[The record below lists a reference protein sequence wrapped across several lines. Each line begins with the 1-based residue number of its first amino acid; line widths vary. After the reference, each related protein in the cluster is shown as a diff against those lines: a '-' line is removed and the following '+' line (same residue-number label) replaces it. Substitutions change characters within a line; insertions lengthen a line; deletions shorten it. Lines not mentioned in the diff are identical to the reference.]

1 MFFFQ
6 DICPEKMCSVTICR
20 KDKKK
25 KRKKKITKKNNPQP
39 RKKKMASLHSAT
51 ASALL
56 DAVQAFEKDSPFY
69 GTPGLAAV
77 KTHLGKIVRACAKKV
92 IVMTGRPGCGKST
105 TAKQLI
111 GLDPESDEFKS
122 FPVASGNGTGIPQK
136 SSKVPIRYSW
146 SPVYYIKTA
155 TLDGTETFESCLD
168 KEAFYEAA
176 KLVLANPD
184 KLLEVIFRGP
194 WAFPENTELVDCP
207 SSYCGVRN
215 DDEPLSA
222 QRLKRAMSK
231 VDVVVLLD
239 ARVPGPAMIE
249 DLLSD
254 PECRTAVPVFGL
266 FETDSVP
273 ADETLAQARD
283 NVSVACSLPLLVRE
297 GFAERAVVWS
307 RSHEFAEFWPRIQAA
322 HDANLKGRIDFAAD
336 LCKSLAEHRE
346 DDLALE
352 WIATRVQDHVD
363 CSLPTLAASIYGD
376 TPTLQAVKAQLRKK
390 GSIFV
395 DVSTFQQEI
404 ADLIF
409 DELPNKLN
417 YGPAFS
423 GPALRLELGDEMC
436 AELDRMAAGNY
447 EPILNP
453 LAARIFRNRVE
464 LHFAQIAFNVQTEI
478 FEVLGDF
485 CSKDRSSLAKR
496 WKVPEADAVAKL
508 VAVCDRVLGQEEEET
523 GQPPAKKARV

>member
-1 MFFFQ
+1 
-6 DICPEKMCSVTICR
+6 
-20 KDKKK
+20 
-25 KRKKKITKKNNPQP
+25 
-39 RKKKMASLHSAT
+39 MASLHSAT

-56 DAVQAFEKDSPFY
+56 DTVQAFERDSPFHN
-69 GTPGLAAV
+69 TPGLVAV
-77 KTHLGKIVRACAKKV
+77 KTHLRKLVRSCSKKV
-92 IVMTGRPGCGKST
+92 VVITGRPGCGKTS
-105 TAKQLI
+105 TAKQLL
-111 GLDPESDEFKS
+111 GLDPESEAFKS
-122 FPVASGNGTGIPQK
+122 FPVKSGSGVGLAH
-136 SSKVPIRYSW
+136 SSSLVPVRYSY
-146 SPVYYIKTA
+146 SAAYSTGFVRQDESSYVCA
-155 TLDGTETFESCLD
+155 HATFE
-168 KEAFYEAA
+168 AFEVAA
-176 KLVLANPD
+176 KNVLEHSD
-184 KLLEVIFRGP
+184 EHLEVILRGP
-194 WAFPENTELVDCP
+194 WALPFDTELVDCP

-215 DDEPLSA
+215 DESLPA

-249 DLLSD
+249 ELLSD

-266 FETDSVP
+266 FETASVP
-273 ADETLAQARD
+273 TDETLAQAKD

-307 RSHEFAEFWPRIQAA
+307 RTHEFAEFWPRIQAA
-322 HDANLKGRIDFAAD
+322 HDANLKGRIAFAVD

-346 DDLALE
+346 EDLKLG
-352 WIATRVQDHVD
+352 WIATRVQDRVD
-363 CSLPTLAASIYGD
+363 CSLPALAASIYGD
-376 TPTLQAVKAQLRKK
+376 TPTLQAVKAQLRKE

-523 GQPPAKKARV
+523 GQPPAKKARF

>member
-1 MFFFQ
+1 LQ
-6 DICPEKMCSVTICR
+6 EGQE
-20 KDKKK
+20 
-25 KRKKKITKKNNPQP
+25 RKKENHKKNNPNQE
-39 RKKKMASLHSAT
+39 KKMASLHSAT

-77 KTHLGKIVRACAKKV
+77 KTHLGKIVRACAKKAIV
-92 IVMTGRPGCGKST
+92 ITGRPGCGKST
-105 TAKQLI
+105 TAKQLL
-111 GLDPESDEFKS
+111 GLDPDSEAFKS
-122 FPVASGNGTGIPQK
+122 FPVKSGSGVGLAH
-136 SSKVPIRYSW
+136 SSSLVPVRYSY
-146 SPVYYIKTA
+146 SARYHAGFVRQDGSSFVRACA
-155 TLDGTETFESCLD
+155 TY
-168 KEAFYEAA
+168 EAFEAEA
-176 KLVLANPD
+176 KMLLENSEH
-184 KLLEVIFRGP
+184 LEVILRGP
-194 WAFPENTELVDCP
+194 WALPFDTELVDCP
-207 SSYCGVRN
+207 SSYCGARN
-215 DDEPLSA
+215 DESLPA

-266 FETDSVP
+266 FETDGVP
-273 ADETLAQARD
+273 TGETLAQAKD
-283 NVSVACSLPLLVRE
+283 NVSVACSLRLLVRE

-307 RSHEFAEFWPRIQAA
+307 RTHEFAEFWPRIQAA

-346 DDLALE
+346 DDLALG
-352 WIATRVQDHVD
+352 WIATRVQDRVD
-363 CSLPTLAASIYGD
+363 CSLPTLPVGIYGD

-436 AELDRMAAGNY
+436 AELDRMTVNHY
-447 EPILNP
+447 KPVLLP
-453 LAARIFRNRVE
+453 LAGKIFRNRVE
-464 LHFAQIAFNVQTEI
+464 LHFAQIALNVQTEI

-485 CSKDRSSLAKR
+485 FAKDRSSLAKR
-496 WKVPEADAVAKL
+496 WKVPEAEAVAKL
-508 VAVCDRVLGQEEEET
+508 VAVCDRVSGQEEEET
-523 GQPPAKKARV
+523 GQPPAKKARF